1 MNGSE
6 YLAHALEAERL
17 AQLSQSADERA
28 AYERIAAV
36 WRELAA
42 SAAPDTE
49 VSAMDAAEATPQ
61 RATAKSQ

>member
-17 AQLSQSADERA
+17 AQQSQSADERA

-42 SAAPDTE
+42 SAAPE
-49 VSAMDAAEATPQ
+49 EAVSEPSAGEATPR